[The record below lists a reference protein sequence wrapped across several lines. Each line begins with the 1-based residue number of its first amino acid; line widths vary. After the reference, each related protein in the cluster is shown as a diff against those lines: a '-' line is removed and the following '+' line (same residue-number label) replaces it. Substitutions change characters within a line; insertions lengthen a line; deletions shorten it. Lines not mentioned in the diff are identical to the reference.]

1 MLTSTTRISSN
12 IKNTNT
18 IGGIESMSDQN
29 TNIQELKNQVSK
41 FTQERNWEEYHN
53 PKNLSMSIAIESS
66 ELMEIFQWLNEK
78 ESWDIMNSSEAIHVE
93 EELAD
98 VMIYC
103 LSLANQLDIDV
114 STAIEDKIKKNS
126 NKYPASK

>member
-1 MLTSTTRISSN
+1 MT
-12 IKNTNT
+12 
-18 IGGIESMSDQN
+18 DQN
-29 TNIQELKNQVSK
+29 TNIQQLKDQVSK
-41 FTQERNWEEYHN
+41 FTKERNWEQFHN
-53 PKNLSMSIAIESS
+53 PKNLSMSIAIEAS

-78 ESWDIMNSSEAIHVE
+78 EYWDTMNSTEAIHLE

-114 STAIEDKIKKNS
+114 STAIEDKIKKNGV
-126 NKYPASK
+126 KYPITKYQIK